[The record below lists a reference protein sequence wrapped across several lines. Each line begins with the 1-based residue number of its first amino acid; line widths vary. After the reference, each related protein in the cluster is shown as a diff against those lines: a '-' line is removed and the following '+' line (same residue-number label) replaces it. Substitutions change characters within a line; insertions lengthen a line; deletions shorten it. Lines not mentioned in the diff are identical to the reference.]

1 MNDLR
6 IGIPLASEI
15 YYAESLFSVT
25 TAKTKSRR
33 MSGRM
38 EISMAT
44 KKTGNNEFS
53 EKSSD
58 YKLNYSAPASKGG
71 SAAKKE
77 GDGGGKGVFG
87 GLMYFL
93 FVISVSIILACLLWL
108 AATDVL
114 ALNADNNL
122 VTTITLEK
130 DNFKYKTHEE
140 KDDNGNV
147 KTVKTHTADIG
158 YVADELYNA
167 GIIKYKGLFKFF
179 CAFYNAD
186 EKLDPG
192 TYEIKDVYDYRALI
206 SKMQSGTS
214 AMIAV
219 DVTIPEGY
227 TMKQIFEKLDEEGI
241 CDYDDLMYAAA
252 NSTFSY
258 SFLEEETG
266 DASRLEG
273 FLFPDTYSFYEG
285 MSAASAINKFLEGFY
300 YKLTAEMMSWQVS
313 SGYTWRE
320 IVNIASMIEKESADD
335 ATERANIASVINNRL
350 RNDWPLQIDSTV
362 LYDYDDHPDGVT
374 PAMLNANMPHNTYVN
389 KGLPST
395 PICNPGLASIR
406 AALQPN
412 DTQYMFY
419 ALDTAT
425 KTHRFFTSNSE
436 FDAFVA
442 TQNYG

>member
-1 MNDLR
+1 
-6 IGIPLASEI
+6 
-15 YYAESLFSVT
+15 
-25 TAKTKSRR
+25 
-33 MSGRM
+33 
-38 EISMAT
+38 MAD
-44 KKTGNNEFS
+44 KKKGMDEFS
-53 EKSSD
+53 ERGSD
-58 YKLNYSAPASKGG
+58 YKLNYSLQGKGASSDGKR
-71 SAAKKE
+71 E
-77 GDGGGKGVFG
+77 GGGGKGVFG
-87 GLMYFL
+87 GFMYFL
-93 FVISVSIILACLLWL
+93 FVISVSVILACLLWL

-122 VTTITLEK
+122 VTTITLAK
-130 DNFKYKTHEE
+130 DNFDFKSHEV
-140 KDDNGNV
+140 KDDNGNT
-147 KTVKTHTADIG
+147 KTEKTHTADIG
-158 YVADELYNA
+158 YVADELYDA
-167 GIIKYKGLFKFF
+167 GIVKYKWLFKLF
-179 CAFYNAD
+179 CSFYNAD
-186 EKLDPG
+186 EKIDPG

-214 AMIAV
+214 AMISV

-258 SFLEEETG
+258 EFIDEANG

-300 YKLTAEMMSWQVS
+300 YKLTAEMEEWQAA

-320 IVNIASMIEKESADD
+320 IVNIASIIEKEAADD

-350 RNDWPLQIDSTV
+350 NNDWPLQIDSTV
-362 LYDYDDHPDGVT
+362 LYDYDEHPNGVT
-374 PAMLNANMPHNTYVN
+374 PEMLKADKPHNTYVN

-412 DTQYMFY
+412 TTNYMFY

-425 KTHRFFTSNSE
+425 KTHRFFVGSSE